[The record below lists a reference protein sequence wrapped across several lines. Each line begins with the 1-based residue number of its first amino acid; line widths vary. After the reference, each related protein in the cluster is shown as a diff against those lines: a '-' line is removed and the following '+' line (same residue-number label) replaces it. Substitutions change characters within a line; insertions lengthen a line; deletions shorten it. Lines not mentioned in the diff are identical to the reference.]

1 MYIPQVNQVT
11 TKNVA
16 KNDNARKGLGKDK
29 DGTELNEQYDKR
41 NKNKLS
47 QNKNGLTPNSR
58 QPIPGNEINMIKI
71 NRRFERNLSERS
83 SNEGQNNKSMT
94 SSAVS
99 QRHEAERY
107 MEIIRDQNEVSL
119 RKI

>member
-1 MYIPQVNQVT
+1 
-11 TKNVA
+11 
-16 KNDNARKGLGKDK
+16 
-29 DGTELNEQYDKR
+29 
-41 NKNKLS
+41 
-47 QNKNGLTPNSR
+47 
-58 QPIPGNEINMIKI
+58 MIKI